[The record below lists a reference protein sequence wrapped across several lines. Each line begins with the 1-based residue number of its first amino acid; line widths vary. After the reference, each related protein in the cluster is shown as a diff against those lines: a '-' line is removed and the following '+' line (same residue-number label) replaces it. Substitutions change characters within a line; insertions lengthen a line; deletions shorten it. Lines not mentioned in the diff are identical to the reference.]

1 MFTSQQ
7 RCTRKQCPPLLL
19 LRCNHAF
26 RVSDRPRCPRQS
38 PELFWRGACLPLVLL
53 YERNK
58 GSHERHSARVVASS
72 YTSSWTQAHS
82 MATMA
87 FRRQH
92 SQRTHNDSPQHV
104 HSSASA
110 VGASNSSSRE
120 SHRQNEQEK

>member
-7 RCTRKQCPPLLL
+7 WRTHKCPPLLL

-26 RVSDRPRCPRQS
+26 RVCDRPRCPRRS
-38 PELFWRGACLPLVLL
+38 PELFCRGACVPLVLL

>member
-7 RCTRKQCPPLLL
+7 WRTHKCPPLLL

-26 RVSDRPRCPRQS
+26 RVSDRPRCPRRS
-38 PELFWRGACLPLVLL
+38 PELFCRGACVPLVLL

-82 MATMA
+82 MATTA

-92 SQRTHNDSPQHV
+92 SQCTPNDSPQHV